1 MPADTPKKNRN
12 WPKSL
17 LPPPPDFSIDKN
29 DVDEFN
35 SILLSE
41 MYSWTKFYRLNVF
54 EQEIFW
60 LLELSAIFADGAR
73 ARFRY
78 IHSNMTEELASFLE
92 EKDITSISLLVTQY
106 FRKIHPENKIEFI
119 EKRKPAKKFIR
130 EALARLKA
138 LKSPD
143 NVRIDFPGSRWLRF
157 RYSKSDL
164 DFSFQ
169 NREDINIGDYVYV
182 LDFDKH
188 YNKGG
193 VSMIR
198 GFKGKVLG
206 KKERHVGQVDFYNL
220 FMENDV
226 VERVHEDSILT
237 EKQIQHL
244 KVNNPTPVSP

>member
-1 MPADTPKKNRN
+1 MNSNSTSDIIRPIERLTEGRHCFTLPADTPKKNRN

-106 FRKIHPENKIEFI
+106 FRKVHPENKIEFI
-119 EKRKPAKKFIR
+119 APKEYIKGNKTEYKGDRSCEDLEKFSNIKPKPLKK
-130 EALARLKA
+130 
-138 LKSPD
+138 
-143 NVRIDFPGSRWLRF
+143 
-157 RYSKSDL
+157 SKVKKTNS
-164 DFSFQ
+164 
-169 NREDINIGDYVYV
+169 
-182 LDFDKH
+182 
-188 YNKGG
+188 
-193 VSMIR
+193 
-198 GFKGKVLG
+198 KV
-206 KKERHVGQVDFYNL
+206 KKTN
-220 FMENDV
+220 
-226 VERVHEDSILT
+226 S
-237 EKQIQHL
+237 
-244 KVNNPTPVSP
+244 KVNK